1 VPAITPAS
9 HRFVVHL
16 LVLGDPAVAHSLCC
30 FQNDVTSLDQ
40 SLSIRC
46 ALNYPGS
53 PDTILRLVKQNQ
65 LPTTSSPRVVGIDGW
80 RWKRG
85 LRYGTLIC
93 HLENNRP
100 IDVLPDRSVQAVSA

>member
-40 SLSIRC
+40 SLSIRY

-65 LPTTSSPRVVGIDGW
+65 LPTTSSPRVVGTDDW
-80 RWKRG
+80 SWKRG

-93 HLENNRP
+93 NLENNRP
-100 IDVLPDRSVQAVSA
+100 IDVLPDRQVQTVSA